1 MRHHCLDYK
10 SDLVAK
16 KKSAT
21 LTAHC
26 KSALKVEAIQIEF
39 INIYSLDK
47 VEPNSDVS
55 FIIDIKWANEFQLLF
70 GFGIFEIIFKSFQCL
85 HFIKLKAERIWLFK
99 IPIKNRINISINKW

>member
-16 KKSAT
+16 EQKCAT

-47 VEPNSDVS
+47 VKPNSDVS
-55 FIIDIKWANEFQLLF
+55 FIIDIK
-70 GFGIFEIIFKSFQCL
+70 
-85 HFIKLKAERIWLFK
+85 
-99 IPIKNRINISINKW
+99 